1 MQHKSLGKYQI
12 QGTLGKGSMGVIYIA
27 FDTAL
32 ERKVAIKTMTSEL
45 MTDPQLRKRFNTE
58 AKAAGSLRHANI
70 ITIFELGEEQK
81 TPYIVMELLN
91 GTDLKTMM
99 QSNQRWPYRKLLN
112 IAIQTSK
119 GLHFAHQNG
128 VVHRD
133 IKPAN
138 IFICSDGLV
147 KILDFGVA
155 HVLTSTMTQAGML
168 LGSLGYMPPEQI
180 IGQKVDG
187 RVDQYSLGVILY
199 ELITGAK
206 PFLEKDIP
214 TTIQAILNKP
224 PIPIRAI
231 RDDCPE
237 ALETAVLRSLQK
249 DREKRYPNLDE
260 FGRVL
265 SQLYATVAAD
275 DTLQLQQ
282 TVTVE
287 PAASPRTG
295 EKKGSDTKSW
305 LTLSELLNQ
314 SRALASDGRLTEAIG
329 LLKEHHKT
337 YQHDPEFQTYYRQ
350 LRQEKESFDK
360 RAMFQKHYQDA
371 LRLLDE
377 DNFQLARL
385 ELETLL
391 KLDPS
396 SPQISKLDRLIS
408 TRESTWQ
415 INEWAEE
422 GEKLANRGSWDELA
436 AHIEAG
442 NRLFGKVK
450 DYIARREH
458 LENRRE
464 KSAIDS
470 LFDQL
475 VPLEESGRLEEAVAL
490 LRPLLRMYSK
500 NRELVEKYNTLMA
513 TKLEQDRQE
522 SMQHFVSDQIKIVN
536 TLLKSEQTE
545 QAQIYL
551 MKLLDKFPGTAP
563 FEEKMIEVANQ
574 IELQQSFR
582 EIREALDARDLGKAE
597 ELYKLVTEAYPDEKQ
612 VTIFK
617 HELDNLRL
625 SFQNE
630 DLLEC
635 SQSRLASAVNLASK
649 GAYDKA
655 LEIIRELMAQNPEHT
670 FLYTNYLKIKS
681 DKETRDREELLSGL
695 EELDRLEK
703 NGELYQAA
711 ELALTLMDRFPNED
725 ALITLSQALKKRLV
739 SLQQE
744 KIEKAIAAGSF
755 QEAAALLDST
765 LSLKLMKDEP
775 VFQELKDNLDMENR
789 KEEHIKAEMEK
800 ARIALK
806 EQRIDEAL
814 DIVNSLIPLSPAS
827 EELKEFLRDIVYRKT
842 RSL

>member
-12 QGTLGKGSMGVIYIA
+12 EGTLGKGSMGVIYIA

-81 TPYIVMELLN
+81 TPYIVMELLS

-119 GLHFAHQNG
+119 GLHYAHQHG

-199 ELITGAK
+199 ELITGNK

-224 PIPIRAI
+224 PIPIRTI
-231 RDDCPE
+231 RDDCPA

-249 DREKRYPNLDE
+249 DREKRFPNLDE
-260 FGRVL
+260 FCRVL

-275 DTLQLQQ
+275 DTLQLQH
-282 TVTVE
+282 TVTADQ
-287 PAASPRTG
+287 AAPTKAA

-305 LTLSELLNQ
+305 LTLNELLHQ
-314 SRALASDGRLTEAIG
+314 SREMAKDGRLTEAIG
-329 LLKEHHKT
+329 LLKEHNKT

-396 SPQISKLDRLIS
+396 SPQISQLDRLIS
-408 TRESTWQ
+408 TRESAWQ

-436 AHIEAG
+436 AHIDAG

-450 DYIARREH
+450 DYIVRREH

-464 KSAIDS
+464 KSDIAS
-470 LFDQL
+470 LFEQL
-475 VPLEESGRLEEAVAL
+475 IPLEESGRLEEAVAL
-490 LRPLLRMYSK
+490 LRPLLRVYSK

-536 TLLKSEQTE
+536 TLLKSDQTE

-551 MKLLDKFPGTAP
+551 MKLLDKFPGTAA
-563 FEEKMIEVANQ
+563 FEEKMIE
-574 IELQQSFR
+574 
-582 EIREALDARDLGKAE
+582 
-597 ELYKLVTEAYPDEKQ
+597 
-612 VTIFK
+612 
-617 HELDNLRL
+617 
-625 SFQNE
+625 
-630 DLLEC
+630 
-635 SQSRLASAVNLASK
+635 
-649 GAYDKA
+649 
-655 LEIIRELMAQNPEHT
+655 
-670 FLYTNYLKIKS
+670 
-681 DKETRDREELLSGL
+681 
-695 EELDRLEK
+695 
-703 NGELYQAA
+703 
-711 ELALTLMDRFPNED
+711 
-725 ALITLSQALKKRLV
+725 
-739 SLQQE
+739 
-744 KIEKAIAAGSF
+744 
-755 QEAAALLDST
+755 
-765 LSLKLMKDEP
+765 
-775 VFQELKDNLDMENR
+775 
-789 KEEHIKAEMEK
+789 
-800 ARIALK
+800 
-806 EQRIDEAL
+806 
-814 DIVNSLIPLSPAS
+814 
-827 EELKEFLRDIVYRKT
+827 
-842 RSL
+842 